1 MNRCAR
7 RSHIHPIGGLTRLA
21 SAGDKVKALNGHT
34 DKPWLALRPTPVYP
48 GNATAHMDYEG
59 IAAMPPDDDYARLRR
74 DVRTL
79 STLLGNTI
87 RQHEG
92 SQLLGAIETVRLA
105 AKEIQPDRA
114 GTAATHGD
122 LPAIFADMP
131 TARAVDL
138 ARAFATYFQLA
149 NVAEQVRRIAD
160 IEEQDAKDSTWLS
173 HTIDRIGARR
183 LSPAEIDTVMNGLE
197 YRPVFTAHPTE
208 STRRSVLSKIDTLA
222 EILRRSDDELP
233 QSERRR
239 DERRQRELIEILW
252 QTDELRS
259 GKLHVEDE
267 ASNVAYYLRQ
277 LLEHSVPEVL
287 EDLDDELDRLS
298 SHLDFG
304 RSALTFGTWVGGDRD
319 GNPFVTAEL
328 THQTARG
335 LHELAITRLVAR
347 CDALIATLSQSTRIV
362 EISADLARSLESD
375 RATLPDV
382 YARFERLNAAEP
394 YRLKSSY
401 IRQRLINSRDRV
413 RGGRDHVPG
422 IDYLEPSEL
431 IADLRLIFDSLVA
444 NGGAQAAY
452 GEVERFARLVGTIGL
467 NAATLDIREHA
478 TRHHQLLAE
487 MFARTGEAA
496 VPYEELDADARADL
510 LARELAGQRPLHR
523 ESAALSSECA
533 KTFDVFSMIRKVL
546 DSCGSA
552 AIESYIIS
560 MTRSADDVLAAAVLA
575 REAGLID
582 ISNGVARIGFVPLLE
597 TGTELAAAGELLDRL
612 LSNPSYR
619 KIVEARGNV
628 QEVMLGYSDSNKDAG
643 IAASQWLI
651 HRAQQELRD
660 VAVAHGVRLRLFHGR
675 GGTVGRG
682 GGPAG
687 EAILAQPH
695 GTVDGFLKVTEQGE
709 VISDKYSLPALA
721 RDNIEISLA
730 AVVESTLL
738 HTASRKSQATLQ
750 EWNRIM
756 ELVVVPAEDAY
767 RSFTA
772 LDGLAE
778 YFNASTPVSELGELN
793 LGSRPS
799 RRPGIDDG
807 LGSLRAIPWVFGWT
821 QSRQIVPGWFGVGS
835 GLAAAIEAD
844 EFDALADMYRNWS
857 FFRAFI
863 SNVEMTLTKTDL
875 GITKAYVDQL
885 VPADLYPIFDAIADE
900 FALAKSGVLAITGQ
914 SELLDDRP
922 LLQRTLAIRNDYL
935 RPIHVLQVELLKRNR
950 QDQASD
956 PELRRG
962 LLITINGIAAGM
974 RNTG

>member
-1 MNRCAR
+1 
-7 RSHIHPIGGLTRLA
+7 
-21 SAGDKVKALNGHT
+21 
-34 DKPWLALRPTPVYP
+34 
-48 GNATAHMDYEG
+48 
-59 IAAMPPDDDYARLRR
+59 MPPDDDYARLRR
-74 DVRTL
+74 DVRML

-92 SQLLGAIETVRLA
+92 SRLLAAIETVTLA
-105 AKEIQPDRA
+105 AKEIQPDRSGIA
-114 GTAATHGD
+114 PTHGN

-173 HTIDRIGARR
+173 HTIDRIASRR
-183 LSPAEIDTVMNGLE
+183 LTPAQIDQVMNGLE

-222 EILRRSDDELP
+222 EILQRSDGNLS

-267 ASNVAYYLRQ
+267 ASNVNYYLRQ
-277 LLEHSVPEVL
+277 LLDHTVPEVL
-287 EDLDDELDRLS
+287 EDLDDELDRLG

-319 GNPFVTAEL
+319 GNPFVTAGL
-328 THQTARG
+328 TFQIARG
-335 LHELAITRLVAR
+335 LHDLAITRLLAR

-362 EISADLARSLESD
+362 EISSALAQSLDSD
-375 RATLPDV
+375 RSSLPDV

-401 IRQRLINSRDRV
+401 IRQRLVNTRDRV
-413 RGGRDHVPG
+413 RQGLSHTPG
-422 IDYLEPSEL
+422 IDYLEANEL
-431 IADLRLIFDSLVA
+431 LTDLRLIFDSLVA
-444 NGGAQAAY
+444 NGGAQAAH

-467 NAATLDIREHA
+467 NAAALDIREHA
-478 TRHHQLLAE
+478 TKHHQVLAE
-487 MFARTGEAA
+487 MFERIDESQTAYGQ
-496 VPYEELDADARADL
+496 LNADARATL
-510 LARELAGQRPLHR
+510 LSGELAGMRPLHR
-523 ESAALSSECA
+523 ESTPLNPDCA
-533 KTFDVFSMIRKVL
+533 KTFDVFTMIRKVL
-546 DSCGSA
+546 DTCGSA

-560 MTRSADDVLAAAVLA
+560 MTRSADDVLAAAILA
-575 REAGLID
+575 REAGLVD
-582 ISNGVARIGFVPLLE
+582 VSNGVARIGFVPLLE
-597 TGTELAAAGELLDRL
+597 TGTELAAAGELLDQL
-612 LSNPSYR
+612 LSDPTYR
-619 KIVEARGNV
+619 KIVAARGDV

-643 IAASQWLI
+643 ISASQWLI

-660 VAVAHGVRLRLFHGR
+660 VAVSHGVRMRLFHGR

-738 HTASRKSQATLQ
+738 HTASRKSEATLR
-750 EWNRIM
+750 EWKRIM
-756 ELVVVPAEDAY
+756 ELVVVPAEDSY
-767 RSFTA
+767 RRFTG

-778 YFNASTPVSELGELN
+778 YFNTSTPVSELGELN

-799 RRPGIDDG
+799 KRPGIDDG

-835 GLAAAIEAD
+835 GLAAAMQAG
-844 EFDALADMYRNWS
+844 EFDALSDMYRNWS
-857 FFRAFI
+857 FFRTFI

-875 GITKAYVDQL
+875 GITRAYVDQL
-885 VPADLYPIFDAIADE
+885 VPQNLHPIFDAIASE

-914 SELLDDRP
+914 GELLEDRP

-950 QDQASD
+950 QTAAPD
-956 PELRRG
+956 PDVRRG